1 MTEPAGIY
9 ARRFDILDG
18 WVQLGV
24 AQGRIIS
31 VDVPGSE
38 PADADDDHPLLDR
51 IEGYLE
57 GVREDFDDV
66 TVALTVP
73 TDQRAVLEK
82 VRTIPYGEE
91 ASVEQLARMVPE
103 MDPSDENV
111 ARDIRQ
117 ALADNPVPIFV
128 PTHRVRDG
136 PSGLPPDVE
145 QRLRSLEGL

>member
-24 AQGRIIS
+24 AQGRVIS

-38 PADADDDHPLLDR
+38 PADADDHPLLDR

-57 GVREDFDDV
+57 GVREDFDDIS
-66 TVALTVP
+66 VALTVP
-73 TDQRAVLEK
+73 TGQRAVLET

-91 ASVEQLARMVPE
+91 ASVEQLARMVSE